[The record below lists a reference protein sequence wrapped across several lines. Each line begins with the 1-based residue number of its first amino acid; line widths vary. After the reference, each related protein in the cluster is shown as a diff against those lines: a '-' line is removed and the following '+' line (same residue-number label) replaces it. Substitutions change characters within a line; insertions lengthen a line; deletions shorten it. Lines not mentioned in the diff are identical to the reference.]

1 MSLTEIQP
9 SKHPNLDC
17 IGASIYTVLKYLN
30 FSALETAWKQCGA
43 IYLKTQDSPY
53 GDVNGQYMRT
63 VAELAWIHH
72 IRVEGRAEP
81 ENDLFLENIQE
92 RLERGVPTIVL
103 CNMAELPYNPYYQ
116 DLPEMHSIIVTGRE
130 GNQLLIVDDYYR
142 YKGLLP
148 IEQFLLASNSS
159 YRDAGTGE
167 WYPLHNRSFELVL
180 SDSQHP
186 TFDQLLEAVRSNLS
200 VLEGRCDTSQIK
212 RELDVPDDV
221 NVEVGLKSLDPFLKD
236 VEAFLASGVE
246 ITDDHLDILN
256 HSLIS
261 MAQTRA
267 MYANV
272 LQVISEKYQNFG
284 ELAEQYRSIGH
295 QWKITTNMIL
305 KAFDSNRSDM
315 VHRVLQKISSIKT
328 QEFEAVTK
336 TREVLERVG
345 VVV

>member
-1 MSLTEIQP
+1 MSLNEIQP

-43 IYLKTQDSPY
+43 IYLKTENAPY
-53 GDVNGQYMRT
+53 GDLNGQYMRT
-63 VAELAWIHH
+63 VAELHWIHNV
-72 IRVEGRAEP
+72 RVEGRAEP
-81 ENDLFLENIQE
+81 EDDLFLAHIQE
-92 RLERGVPTIVL
+92 RLEREVPTIVL

-148 IEQFLLASNSS
+148 IEQFLQASNSS

-180 SDSQHP
+180 SESLHP
-186 TFDQLLEAVRSNLS
+186 TPDQLLEAVRSNLS
-200 VLEGRCDTSQIK
+200 VLEGRLEISQIK
-212 RELDVPDDV
+212 QDLDVPDDV

-272 LQVISEKYQNFG
+272 LHAISEKYENFAD
-284 ELAEQYRSIGH
+284 LAEAYHSIGH

-328 QEFEAVTK
+328 QEFEAVVK
-336 TREVLERVG
+336 TRELLERVG